1 MSSGALAGKTRLV
14 KPRLNKTR
22 GWLVLAAARLAVL
35 AAAAGAW
42 QFAAEGG
49 GNPYFLP
56 PSVVFP
62 AMYRQWFDGPA
73 GHLWLTADA
82 TANLLPSL
90 GRMLAGL
97 AIASVIGIVLGVAIG
112 RSSLVSDLIEPAVH
126 FARAVPPPMLVPVFL
141 YVLGIGTP
149 MEIWSII
156 FGVLWPVLIN
166 AIDGA
171 RHVHPGHLETARAFR
186 APPVQRLARIILPS
200 AAPKIFAGL
209 RLGVALALVMMIV
222 SEFVG
227 SLNGVGGE
235 LVAAQGS
242 GEISVMWAVIV
253 ILGLLGV
260 VLNVLLAVAE
270 RRVLAWR
277 QTGT

>member
-1 MSSGALAGKTRLV
+1 MKRDAPVKRTRLS
-14 KPRLNKTR
+14 RSAGR
-22 GWLVLAAARLAVL
+22 SLVLAVARLAVIGVAL
-35 AAAAGAW
+35 GGW
-42 QFAAEGG
+42 QLAAEGG

-56 PSVVFP
+56 PSAVFP

-97 AIASVIGIVLGVAIG
+97 AIASVIAIVLGVAIG
-112 RSSLVSDLIEPAVH
+112 RSALVSDLVEPVVH

-141 YVLGIGTP
+141 FVLGIGTP
-149 MEIWSII
+149 MEIWAIV
-156 FGVLWPVLIN
+156 FGVLWPVLVN

-171 RHVHPGHLETARAFR
+171 RHVHPGHLETARAFKVP
-186 APPVQRLARIILPS
+186 AAQRLARIILPS

-209 RLGVALALVMMIV
+209 RLGVALALVMMVV

-227 SLNGVGGE
+227 SINGVGGE
-235 LVAAQGS
+235 VVAAQGS
-242 GEISVMWAVIV
+242 GRISVMWAVIV

-260 VLNVLLAVAE
+260 ILNLLLAAAE
-270 RRVLAWR
+270 RWALAW
-277 QTGT
+277 QQPGYGVS

>member
-1 MSSGALAGKTRLV
+1 VSKTRQ
-14 KPRLNKTR
+14 R
-22 GWLVLAAARLAVL
+22 LVLTVARLAVL
-35 AAAAGAW
+35 AAALGAW
-42 QFAAEGG
+42 QLSAEGG

-82 TANLLPSL
+82 TANLLPSVE
-90 GRMLAGL
+90 RMLAGL
-97 AIASVIGIVLGVAIG
+97 AIASVVGIALGVALG
-112 RSSLVSDLIEPAVH
+112 RSALASDLVEPAVH

-149 MEIWSII
+149 MEVAAII
-156 FGVLWPVLIN
+156 FGVIWPVLLN
-166 AIDGA
+166 AMDGA

-186 APPVQRLARIILPS
+186 LSPVQRLTRVILPG

-227 SLNGVGGE
+227 SLNGIGGE
-235 LVAAQGS
+235 MIDAQGS

-253 ILGLLGV
+253 VIGLLGV
-260 VLNVLLAVAE
+260 VLNLLLVAAE
-270 RRVLAWR
+270 RRMLTWQQPAY
-277 QTGT
+277 GGS

>member
-1 MSSGALAGKTRLV
+1 M
-14 KPRLNKTR
+14 NKTLR
-22 GWLVLAAARLAVL
+22 RLVLAVARLAVL
-35 AAAAGAW
+35 AAAVEGW

-49 GNPYFLP
+49 ANPYFLP

-62 AMYRQWFDGPA
+62 AIYRQWFDGPA

-90 GRMLAGL
+90 GRMLGGL
-97 AIASVIGIVLGVAIG
+97 AIASVVAIALGVAIG
-112 RSSLVSDLIEPAVH
+112 RSTLVSDLVEPVVH

-141 YVLGIGTP
+141 FVIGIGTP
-149 MEIWSII
+149 MEIWSIV
-156 FGVLWPVLIN
+156 FGVLWPVLLN

-171 RHVHPGHLETARAFR
+171 RHVHAGHLETARAFKIP
-186 APPVQRLARIILPS
+186 AVQRLVRIILPS

-209 RLGVALALVMMIV
+209 RLGVALALIMMIV

-227 SLNGVGGE
+227 SVNGIGREMVT
-235 LVAAQGS
+235 AQGS
-242 GEISVMWAVIV
+242 GQISLMWAIIV

-260 VLNVLLAVAE
+260 VLTLLLGVAE
-270 RRVLAWR
+270 RQALAWQR
-277 QTGT
+277 GSA